1 MSQSNTTLHCGNCNQ
16 KTPHRRLS
24 ADEVKLQ
31 QREKNSTKSWLLNI
45 VFGVLL
51 GSNKSESQISYYKCT
66 ICNTEHDSHEGMP
79 HGWG

>member
-16 KTPHRRLS
+16 ETPHRRLS

-66 ICNTEHDSHEGMP
+66 ICNKEYDSHEGMP